1 MPTATTR
8 ASVKDVARLAG
19 VSVGTV
25 SNVLNRPARV
35 TPETRSKV
43 EGAIAQLGFIP
54 NAAARQLRVGAAR
67 TAGAIMLDL
76 TNPFFMDVAQ
86 GLQDRLALDDWT
98 LMVAASGGA
107 RDREEHFLRLY
118 EEQGVQGVV
127 VFRATDRADQ
137 LLALAE
143 RGVQVVLLDPAERVE
158 GLSSVGV
165 DDVAGGRMA
174 AEHLLALGH
183 ESIALFNGPDTFHK
197 AADRRSGFVSAVVA
211 AGLDPVRVL
220 REITVPMSPHGGVLG
235 VQHLFAL
242 PDRDRPT
249 AVFCVNDLV
258 AIGAL
263 RTLHRAKVS
272 IPGGLAVVGY
282 DDAAFAAEL
291 IVPLTSVGRPTHA
304 LGSTAADLLLRP
316 PGSPAEQIVYPPALV
331 ARPSTTG

>member
-1 MPTATTR
+1 
-8 ASVKDVARLAG
+8 VARLAN

-35 TPETRSKV
+35 SPTTRTKV
-43 EGAIAQLGFIP
+43 EDAIAQLGFVP
-54 NAAARQLRVGAAR
+54 NGAARQLRVGAAR
-67 TAGAIMLDL
+67 TAGAIMFDL

-86 GLQDRLALDDWT
+86 GLQDRLAIDSWT

-107 RDREEHFLRLY
+107 RDREEHFLRLF

-127 VFRATDRADQ
+127 VFRATDQADQ
-137 LLALAE
+137 LLALGE
-143 RGVQVVLLDPAERVE
+143 RGIGVVLLDPSGQVE

-183 ESIALFNGPDTFHK
+183 ERIALFNGPDTFHK
-197 AADRRSGFVSAVVA
+197 AVDRRSGFVSAIVD

-220 REITVPMSPHGGVLG
+220 REVTVPMSAHGGELG
-235 VQHLFAL
+235 VQHLFSL
-242 PDRDRPT
+242 PAGQRPT

-258 AIGAL
+258 ALGAL
-263 RTLHRAKVS
+263 RTLHRAKASV
-272 IPGGLAVVGY
+272 PGDLAVVGY
-282 DDAAFAAEL
+282 DDTAFAGEL
-291 IVPLTSVGRPTHA
+291 ITPLTTVGRPTHA

-316 PGSPAEQIVYPPALV
+316 AGSPPEQILFAPRLV
-331 ARPSTTG
+331 TRPSTTG